1 MLFLFTSVFLAL
13 PTTFAGWS
21 LPTIP
26 LIQQDVWVEIQQGT
40 LPLVISAPH
49 GGIEKPKFMADRT
62 EGNLIRDRGV
72 REVAFALAD
81 ELEWLTGHR
90 PFVVTTRLHRVKLD
104 ANRAIE
110 EAAQGNET
118 AEKVWHQYHQLYHR
132 YR

>member
-49 GGIEKPKFMADRT
+49 GGIEKPF
-62 EGNLIRDRGV
+62 
-72 REVAFALAD
+72 
-81 ELEWLTGHR
+81 
-90 PFVVTTRLHRVKLD
+90 
-104 ANRAIE
+104 
-110 EAAQGNET
+110 
-118 AEKVWHQYHQLYHR
+118 
-132 YR
+132 